1 MAEHLSSVAEW
12 KELETHYKEAKEWH
26 MRDMFTDDPGRFDKF
41 RWLLH
46 LCKYVVLYFR
56 IATVDRQHNA
66 GRDCIQPEYCLSC
79 LGILYMRVGWDHYGR
94 VTVMLIIRE

>member
-12 KELETHYKEAKEWH
+12 KELEAHYKEAKEWH

-46 LCKYVVLYFR
+46 LCK
-56 IATVDRQHNA
+56 
-66 GRDCIQPEYCLSC
+66 
-79 LGILYMRVGWDHYGR
+79 
-94 VTVMLIIRE
+94 